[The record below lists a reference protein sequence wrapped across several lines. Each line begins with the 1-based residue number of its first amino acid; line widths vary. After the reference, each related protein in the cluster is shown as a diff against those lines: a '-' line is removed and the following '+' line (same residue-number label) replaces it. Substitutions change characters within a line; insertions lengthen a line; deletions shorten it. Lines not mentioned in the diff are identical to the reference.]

1 MTAFEDL
8 ALLRAF
14 VSIVEGGSISAG
26 ARRMKIPQPT
36 LSRYL
41 RQLEEKSGA
50 PLLRRDTHRMSL
62 TETGHRML
70 ADARTML
77 ARAEEAHHR
86 LYEGQTTL
94 SSYLRLFA
102 KIDSKQFSLTPL
114 NSRFLQLNP
123 KVTAEIGFTNR

>member
-8 ALLRAF
+8 SLLRAF
-14 VSIVEGGSISAG
+14 VSIVEGGSISSG

-36 LSRYL
+36 VSRYL
-41 RQLEEKSGA
+41 RQLEEKSGG

-62 TETGHRML
+62 TEAGHRML

-77 ARAEEAHHR
+77 ALAEEAHRR

-94 SSYLRLFA
+94 SGHLRLFA
-102 KIDSKQFSLTPL
+102 TIDSCLLYTSP
-114 NSRFLQLNP
+114 SPRDS
-123 KVTAEIGFTNR
+123 

>member
-14 VSIVEGGSISAG
+14 VSIVVGGSISAG

-41 RQLEEKSGA
+41 RQLEERSGA

-70 ADARTML
+70 ADARTIL
-77 ARAEEAHHR
+77 ALAEEAHHR
-86 LYEGQTTL
+86 LYEGQHTL
-94 SSYLRLFA
+94 GGCGILKRGNPLCQPSAATLRA
-102 KIDSKQFSLTPL
+102 S
-114 NSRFLQLNP
+114 
-123 KVTAEIGFTNR
+123 